1 MFDLRYLCLLVYR
14 GVQHILTMRV
24 SYKKQEL
31 VALRGRLGS
40 PSGFG
45 SVSVAHLFIFLC
57 CVFYLVCLRPV
68 ALAPHV
74 GSFAGFYILDC
85 PFGFL

>member
-14 GVQHILTMRV
+14 GVQHILNMRA
-24 SYKKQEL
+24 SYKKQKLL
-31 VALRGRLGS
+31 VLRGRLGS

-45 SVSVAHLFIFLC
+45 GISVAHLFIFLC
-57 CVFYLVCLRPV
+57 CVFCLVCLRPV
-68 ALAPHV
+68 SCVPTVA
-74 GSFAGFYILDC
+74 SFAGFYILDC